1 MYLKLDNL
9 PMTKTNVISF
19 TSVNSTREVFNQWL
33 PYLEH
38 NALSNAPSITS
49 SGNGERILQL
59 SQVLQYVYRYSQ
71 LVH

>member
-19 TSVNSTREVFNQWL
+19 ISVNSTQELINQWL

-38 NALSNAPSITS
+38 NALSNTPSITS
-49 SGNGERILQL
+49 SGKGEIILQL
-59 SQVLQYVYRYSQ
+59 SQVL
-71 LVH
+71 